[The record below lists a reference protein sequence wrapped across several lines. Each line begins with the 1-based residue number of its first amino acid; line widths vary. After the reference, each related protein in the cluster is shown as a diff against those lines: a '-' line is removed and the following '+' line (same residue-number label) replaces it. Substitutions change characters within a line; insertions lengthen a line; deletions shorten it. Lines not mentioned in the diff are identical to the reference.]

1 MFKRKNNNT
10 PVFGD
15 IGSSDDP
22 DIEIHRPKHAS
33 SRHFWS
39 EAGLFLRDIV
49 FAGLIAVLIIVF
61 FVQPVKV
68 EGSSMLPHLHDGER
82 LFVNK
87 LIYYG
92 VPELARGDIVVFWF
106 PNDPS
111 KSYVKRIIA
120 LPGETVE
127 VRDGHVLVNGQE
139 LAESYLDSQR
149 NRRLDDHLPV
159 FVRPHHYYVM
169 GDNRDGSSDSR
180 EWGLVPEKYIYG
192 TVLLRWWPLSEAG
205 VFSRPSGYSVMTP
218 AATAPAINTP
228 FEDEIDNEENR

>member
-1 MFKRKNNNT
+1 MFKRKNHA

-15 IGSSDDP
+15 IGTGDDRV
-22 DIEIHRPKHAS
+22 IEIHRPKQAA

-49 FAGLIAVLIIVF
+49 FAALIAILIIVF

-68 EGSSMLPHLHDGER
+68 EGSSMLPRLHDGER

-92 VPELARGDIVVFWF
+92 VPQLARGDVVVFWY

-111 KSYVKRIIA
+111 KSYVKRLIG
-120 LPGETVE
+120 LPNETVE
-127 VRDGHVLVNGQE
+127 VRDGRVLINGQE
-139 LAESYLDSQR
+139 IAEPYLDPQR

-192 TVLLRWWPLSEAG
+192 TVIVRWWPLSEAG
-205 VFSRPSGYSVMTP
+205 VFSRPTGYAVTTRGATTTP
-218 AATAPAINTP
+218 TTIAP
-228 FEDEIDNEENR
+228 FEDEENR